1 MDLPLRFPLRVGGS
15 VFEDAPRAVVRDPW
29 RGEVV
34 GEIGLADGER
44 AEIAVRGA
52 ERAFEKMR
60 RLASFE
66 RKRILR
72 NVAQAVEQSAEFFAE
87 LMAREAGK
95 PLQFARAEVKRAVS
109 TLELGAEEAGRLGGE
124 VVPLD
129 LAETAAGFAGGYAR
143 VPAGPVIAMAPFNFP
158 LNLVCHKLAP
168 ALASGCSIVLKPAPQ
183 APLSALKLAELVRE
197 SGAPADAFQVV
208 PCDIPVAEKLVRD
221 ERFATL
227 SFTGSARVGWHL
239 KSIAGK
245 KRTLL
250 ELGGNAAILVHDDA
264 DLTWALGR
272 TITSAFAYAGQV
284 CIKAQRL
291 FVQEAVYDSFVS
303 ELARRSSALEVR
315 DPLDPNAVVS
325 SLIDE
330 ASAVRVESWVSE
342 ALGQGVER
350 LAGGPREGARLPPT
364 VLAVSKPEQLR
375 LKVVAEEVFGPVL
388 TVHRYNSWQD
398 AIATAGST
406 RYGLQAAIF
415 TQNLAR
421 VREAFD
427 GLQVGGLIVNDSP
440 SFRVDA
446 MPYGGVKDSGLG
458 REGVRFAIEEMTER
472 KLLVVRG

>member
-1 MDLPLRFPLRVGGS
+1 MDLPLRFPLRVGGN

-34 GEIGLADGER
+34 GEIGLADEER
-44 AEIAVRGA
+44 AEIAVRAA

-72 NVAQAVEQSAEFFAE
+72 NVAQAVEQSGEFFAE

-95 PLQFARAEVKRAVS
+95 PLQLARAEVKRAVS
-109 TLELGAEEAGRLGGE
+109 TLELGAEEAARLGGE

-168 ALASGCSIVLKPAPQ
+168 ALASGCPTVLKPAPQ

-208 PCDIPVAEKLVRD
+208 PCEIPVAEKLVRD

-284 CIKAQRL
+284 CIKGQRL
-291 FVQEAVYDSFVS
+291 FVHEAVYDSFVS

-315 DPLDPNAVVS
+315 DPLDPNALVS

-330 ASAVRVESWVSE
+330 ASAVRVETWVSE
-342 ALGQGVER
+342 ALEQGVER
-350 LAGGPREGARLPPT
+350 LAGGSREGARLPPT

-388 TVHRYNSWQD
+388 TVHRYHSWQE
-398 AIATAGST
+398 AIATAGAT